1 MAVALSL
8 AVGIVVVNL
17 WHRET
22 AAYALAHLTIFE
34 KNQIWPARTA
44 PVMDP
49 CALIA
54 CLAV

>member
-1 MAVALSL
+1 MSL
-8 AVGIVVVNL
+8 AVGIVVLNM
-17 WHRET
+17 WHGET
-22 AAYALAHLTIFE
+22 GAYALAHMTKID

-44 PVMDP
+44 PGMNR